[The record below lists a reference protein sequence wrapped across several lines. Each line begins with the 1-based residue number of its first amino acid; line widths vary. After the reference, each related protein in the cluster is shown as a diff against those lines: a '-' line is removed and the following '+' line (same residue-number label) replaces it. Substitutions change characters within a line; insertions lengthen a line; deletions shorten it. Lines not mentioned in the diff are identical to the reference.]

1 MLPKKREFT
10 RYSVIHRSCHG
21 TVRPVNVNPVAF
33 KTIRELAGLS
43 QAELARRTG
52 ISQGHISQIEAGQ
65 KHPRP
70 PTVHRFAQALGV
82 PIASLISSNDLPD

>member
-1 MLPKKREFT
+1 VK
-10 RYSVIHRSCHG
+10 I
-21 TVRPVNVNPVAF
+21 NPVALR
-33 KTIRELAGLS
+33 TIRQLSGFS

-70 PTVHRFAQALGV
+70 RTLRLLAEHLGV
-82 PIASLISSNDLPD
+82 PLGSLLAPAEDPLES